1 MPCPGKPCRTN
12 DRDGVARFRDF
23 AGVVGRDRD
32 DARPCL
38 HAGAHRRR
46 PAGSLRAE
54 VSDSL
59 VPGISR
65 AIEAPVDQHD
75 VRFLRRVFSV
85 FIAVRPGPMSPPRC
99 WRYPSTSPA
108 LPTGGRRRRRRA
120 TLLPRPAMIC
130 TRPASAVL
138 RSESSSRRP
147 IPAAAVRRRGKGAT
161 GEARIARRS
170 LAAAE
175 ARVAAPNRLEVHV
188 RKRRAAVS
196 PPVWWRCL

>member
-1 MPCPGKPCRTN
+1 
-12 DRDGVARFRDF
+12 
-23 AGVVGRDRD
+23 
-32 DARPCL
+32 
-38 HAGAHRRR
+38 
-46 PAGSLRAE
+46 
-54 VSDSL
+54 
-59 VPGISR
+59 
-65 AIEAPVDQHD
+65 
-75 VRFLRRVFSV
+75 
-85 FIAVRPGPMSPPRC
+85 MSPPRC

-108 LPTGGRRRRRRA
+108 LPAGGRRHRRRA

-130 TRPASAVL
+130 TRPPSAVL

-196 PPVWWRCL
+196 PQFGGGACERTIDLFAMRAAGPKHQARSCQRWTEPERRVFALTDVTAAGFVLPHGCALALASLELVIRPWVSWGRLCCQLHFDQPQ